1 MNNKKKQNSNK
12 SLDFKNSISEDI
24 KPQKNTNFGDF
35 KLKKEILWGILE
47 MGYKYP
53 SPIQEKSIPII
64 LDGKDVIARAKNGT
78 GKTAAFLIPTLQKI
92 NHQMLKLQSLIL
104 VPTRELALQ
113 VSQTCKSLSKYVA
126 ATRIRATTGGTRLKE
141 DIIRMYQSIHI
152 LIGTPGRIL
161 DLFTKKIP
169 KYLDCEILI
178 LDEADK
184 LLSNELFCVI
194 ESIIKLLSNK
204 KRQTLLFS
212 ATFPLIIKDLK
223 EKIMKD
229 PYEINLMNE
238 LNLLTV
244 SQYYAFVSET
254 KKVQCINSLIKL
266 LRINQCILFCNSVSR
281 VELLAKKI
289 LQMGYSCFY
298 IHARMSQDD
307 RNKVFNDFRLG
318 KYRNLVS
325 SDLFTR
331 GIDIPAI
338 NLIINFDFP
347 KSAETYLHRVGR
359 SGRFGKYGMAMNLVT
374 HEDKN
379 NLLRIENELGLEI
392 KPIPNLQEIKN
403 VF

>member
-1 MNNKKKQNSNK
+1 MNNKKKQHSNK
-12 SLDFKNSISEDI
+12 SLDCKNSISEDI

-126 ATRIRATTGGTRLKE
+126 ATRIMATTGGTRLKE

-223 EKIMKD
+223 EKIMK
-229 PYEINLMNE
+229 
-238 LNLLTV
+238 
-244 SQYYAFVSET
+244 
-254 KKVQCINSLIKL
+254 
-266 LRINQCILFCNSVSR
+266 
-281 VELLAKKI
+281 
-289 LQMGYSCFY
+289 
-298 IHARMSQDD
+298 
-307 RNKVFNDFRLG
+307 
-318 KYRNLVS
+318 
-325 SDLFTR
+325 
-331 GIDIPAI
+331 
-338 NLIINFDFP
+338 
-347 KSAETYLHRVGR
+347 
-359 SGRFGKYGMAMNLVT
+359 
-374 HEDKN
+374 
-379 NLLRIENELGLEI
+379 
-392 KPIPNLQEIKN
+392 
-403 VF
+403 

>member
-1 MNNKKKQNSNK
+1 MNIKRKENFEKNLEFMNYNSK
-12 SLDFKNSISEDI
+12 DI
-24 KPQKNTNFGDF
+24 KSCRNTSFENFN
-35 KLKKEILWGILE
+35 LKKEILWGIFE

-64 LDGKDVIARAKNGT
+64 LTGKDIIARAKNGT
-78 GKTAAFLIPTLQKI
+78 GKTAAFLIPILQKSRYDVI
-92 NHQMLKLQSLIL
+92 KLQSLIL

-113 VSQTCKSLSKYVA
+113 VCQICKSLSKYLISI
-126 ATRIRATTGGTRLKE
+126 RIMATTGGTQLKE

-152 LIGTPGRIL
+152 LIGTPGRVL
-161 DLFTKKIP
+161 DLITTKIP
-169 KYLDCEILI
+169 KYWGCEMLI

-184 LLSNELFCVI
+184 LLSHEFFYVTEN
-194 ESIIKLLSNK
+194 IINLLSAK

-212 ATFPLIIKDLK
+212 ATFPMIIKDLK

-229 PYEINLMNE
+229 PYEINLMEE

-244 SQYYAFVSET
+244 SQYYAFVCET
-254 KKVQCINSLIKL
+254 KKVQCINSLLKL
-266 LRINQCILFCNSVSR
+266 LKINQCILFCNSVSR

-298 IHARMSQDD
+298 IHARMSQND

-331 GIDIPAI
+331 GIDVPAI

-374 HEDKN
+374 YEDKN
-379 NLLRIENELGLEI
+379 NLLKIENELGLEL

>member
-1 MNNKKKQNSNK
+1 MKHNSNK
-12 SLDFKNSISEDI
+12 SLDLKNFFSEDI
-24 KPQKNTNFGDF
+24 QPRKNTNFGSF
-35 KLKKEILWGILE
+35 NLKKEILWGIFE
-47 MGYKYP
+47 MGYRCP
-53 SPIQEKSIPII
+53 SPIQEESIPII
-64 LDGKDVIARAKNGT
+64 LNGKDVIARAKNGT
-78 GKTAAFLIPTLQKI
+78 GKTAAFLIPILQKI
-92 NHQMLKLQSLIL
+92 NQQMLQLQALIL

-113 VSQTCKSLSKYVA
+113 VSQICKNLSKYITA
-126 ATRIRATTGGTRLKE
+126 IKIMATTGGTRLKE

-169 KYLDCEILI
+169 KYLDCKILI

-184 LLSNELFCVI
+184 LLSSEFFSVI

-212 ATFPLIIKDLK
+212 ATFPLIIKDIK

-298 IHARMSQDD
+298 IHARMSQED

-374 HEDKN
+374 YEDKS

>member
-126 ATRIRATTGGTRLKE
+126 ATRIMATTGGTRLKE

-169 KYLDCEILI
+169 KY
-178 LDEADK
+178 
-184 LLSNELFCVI
+184 
-194 ESIIKLLSNK
+194 
-204 KRQTLLFS
+204 
-212 ATFPLIIKDLK
+212 
-223 EKIMKD
+223 
-229 PYEINLMNE
+229 
-238 LNLLTV
+238 
-244 SQYYAFVSET
+244 
-254 KKVQCINSLIKL
+254 
-266 LRINQCILFCNSVSR
+266 
-281 VELLAKKI
+281 
-289 LQMGYSCFY
+289 
-298 IHARMSQDD
+298 
-307 RNKVFNDFRLG
+307 
-318 KYRNLVS
+318 
-325 SDLFTR
+325 
-331 GIDIPAI
+331 
-338 NLIINFDFP
+338 
-347 KSAETYLHRVGR
+347 
-359 SGRFGKYGMAMNLVT
+359 
-374 HEDKN
+374 
-379 NLLRIENELGLEI
+379 
-392 KPIPNLQEIKN
+392 
-403 VF
+403 